1 MAFISDVTALSGTTP
16 SISFT
21 GGDVYTVTL
30 SSGITPSFTNP
41 PPAGQSATV
50 TIFITQSG
58 SNVYGVTWPATIK
71 WSSGL
76 EHQMTPVLNTTD
88 IVSFTTVDGGAT
100 YYGFIGGQAME
111 TA

>member
-30 SSGITPSFTNP
+30 SSTITPSFTNP
-41 PPAGQSATV
+41 PPAGQAATV
-50 TIFITQSG
+50 TIFISQPGSG
-58 SNVYGVTWPATIK
+58 TWGVNWPANIK

-76 EHQMTPVLNTTD
+76 EHIMSPVTSTTD